1 MEMYIDGCW
10 VDSPVRRP
18 LISSYRGEEI
28 DQVPEAT
35 DEQIERCL
43 AAAEKGAAAMARLT
57 AAERSE
63 ILNRAASLLA
73 ENKEDMARTITT
85 EEGKPLRE
93 ARAEVERMPALLR
106 LCAFEGAQLRGE
118 TLPLDAQAG
127 VKGRLGMT
135 LRVPCGVVVAIT
147 PFNYPVLLVLHKIG
161 PALAAGNAVILKP
174 SSYTPLT
181 AAKLTKIFLEAG
193 LPEHGLQ
200 CITGSGSR
208 IGPALCSDERIRKIS
223 FTGSYKVGE
232 TICHSAGLK
241 KLSMELG
248 SNSPLVALSDADLEQ
263 VAELTRIGGYVNAG
277 QVCISVQ
284 RVLVDH
290 SKYGDC
296 LDLLKSK
303 VESIQIGDPFEE
315 NTELSAMVSE
325 HEARRVESWIK
336 EDVGNGA
343 RLVTGGER
351 SGAVFAP
358 TIVADVVPQMRVFRE
373 ELFGPAIA
381 VTSVNGLDEA
391 IALANDSRYGLSA
404 SVFTKNIDD
413 AFRFV
418 QETQSGNVH
427 VNWSPTWRADLM
439 PYGGFKNSG
448 IGKEGPRYAIQ
459 EMTELKTVVF
469 HGLHS

>member
-1 MEMYIDGCW
+1 MKMYIDGRW
-10 VDSPVRRP
+10 VDSSERRP
-18 LISSYRGEEI
+18 LISPYRGEEI

-43 AAAEKGAAAMARLT
+43 AAAEQGAVTMARLT

-63 ILNRAASLLA
+63 TLNRAASLLT
-73 ENKEDMARTITT
+73 ESKEDIARTITA

-93 ARAEVERMPALLR
+93 ARGEVERMPALLR
-106 LCAFEGAQLRGE
+106 LCGFEGAQLRGE
-118 TLPLDAQAG
+118 TLPLDAQEG
-127 VKGRLGMT
+127 VEGRLGMT
-135 LRVPCGVVVAIT
+135 LQVPCGVVAAIT
-147 PFNYPVLLVLHKIG
+147 PFNYPALLVLHKIG

-174 SSYTPLT
+174 SSHAPLT
-181 AAKLTKIFLEAG
+181 ALKLTKIFLEAG

-208 IGPALCSDERIRKIS
+208 IGPALCSDKRIRKIS
-223 FTGSYKVGE
+223 FTGSSEVGE
-232 TICHSAGLK
+232 VICRVAGVK

-248 SNSPLVALSDADLEQ
+248 SNSPLVALGDADIEQ

-284 RVLVDH
+284 RVLVER
-290 SKYGDC
+290 SQYGDY

-303 VESIQIGDPFEE
+303 VESIRVGDPLEE
-315 NTELSAMVSE
+315 KTELSAMVSE

-343 RLVTGGER
+343 CLVTGGER
-351 SGAVFAP
+351 SGAVHAP
-358 TIVADVVPQMRVFRE
+358 TILVDVVPQMRVFRE

-404 SVFTKNIDD
+404 SVFTRSIDD

-427 VNWSPTWRADLM
+427 VNWSPLWRADLM

-448 IGKEGPRYAIQ
+448 IGKEGPRYAIR

-469 HGLHS
+469 HGLQT